1 MSDRKNIGNY
11 TTKITAAND
20 DQLAFRTK
28 LWELRNNNP
37 LPEPE
42 LERNPALF
50 LRSSLLARILTAAEV
65 YRLIV
70 DVPGTIFDLG
80 CWWGQN
86 SVLFENFRALY
97 EPFNKQR
104 KIVCFD
110 SFEGYTNWSDK
121 DIKGDVFNQNTYAT
135 SANYDDFL
143 RMLLETHEGLNNLG
157 HQRGIHEVVKGDA
170 TKTVAEYFT
179 RFPETIVSL
188 AAFDLGLYE
197 PTKAVLKT
205 IKPHLVPG
213 SVLWMIH
220 LTRRDLR
227 GDGQAFLEE
236 MKGVKYKLHKCPQY
250 PSMSVAQIL
259 EL

>member
-1 MSDRKNIGNY
+1 MSDDKILGNY
-11 TTKITAAND
+11 TTKITAANEE
-20 DQLAFRTK
+20 QLRFRTK
-28 LWELRNNNP
+28 LWEMRNHNP

-50 LRSSLLARILTAAEV
+50 LRSSLLSRILTVSDV
-65 YRLIV
+65 YRTIV
-70 DVPGTIFDLG
+70 DVPGAVFDLG

-86 SVLFENFRALY
+86 SVLFENLRAIY

-121 DIKGDVFNQNTYAT
+121 DKKSDVFDQNTYAT
-135 SANYDDFL
+135 AENYDQFL
-143 RMLLETHEGLNNLG
+143 RALLETHEGINNLG

-170 TKTVAEYFT
+170 TKTVPEYLASN
-179 RFPETIVSL
+179 PETLIAL

-197 PTKAVLKT
+197 PTKATLLA

-213 SVLWMIH
+213 SVLLMIH
-220 LTRRDLR
+220 LTRKDLQ
-227 GDGQAFLEE
+227 GDGRAFREV
-236 MKGVKYKLHKCPQY
+236 MHDVKYTLTKAPVY
-250 PSMSVAQIL
+250 PSMGIATIL
-259 EL
+259 

>member
-1 MSDRKNIGNY
+1 MSDGKTLGNY
-11 TTKITAAND
+11 TTKITAANAE
-20 DQLAFRTK
+20 QLEFRTK
-28 LWELRNNNP
+28 LWHMRNNNP

-50 LRSSLLARILTAAEV
+50 LRSSLLARIIAMNDV
-65 YRLIV
+65 YKMIV
-70 DVPGTIFDLG
+70 DVPGAVFDLG

-86 SVLFENFRALY
+86 SVLFENFRAIY

-121 DIKGDVFNQNTYAT
+121 DKKSDVFNQNTYAT
-135 SANYDDFL
+135 APGYESFL
-143 RMLLETHEGLNNLG
+143 RTLLETHEGINNLG

-170 TKTVAEYFT
+170 TKTVREYLANN
-179 RFPETIVSL
+179 PETIVAL

-197 PTKAVLKT
+197 PTKNVIEA
-205 IKPHLVPG
+205 IKGHLVPG
-213 SVLWMIH
+213 SVLLMIH
-220 LTRRDLR
+220 LTRKDLQ
-227 GDGQAFLEE
+227 GDGKAFLET
-236 MKGVKYKLHKCPQY
+236 MRGMRYKLHKIPFY

-259 EL
+259 